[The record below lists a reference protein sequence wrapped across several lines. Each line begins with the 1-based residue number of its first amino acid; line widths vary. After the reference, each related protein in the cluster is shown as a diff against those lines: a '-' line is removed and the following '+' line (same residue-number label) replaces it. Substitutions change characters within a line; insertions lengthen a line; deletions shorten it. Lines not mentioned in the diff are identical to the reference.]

1 MKKISI
7 IIVTYNSEDD
17 IYNCLESIFSYNDI
31 GDNLEIIIVDNLSKN
46 VDKMFD
52 KLSKLYAEKI
62 ILIKSDKNGGYG
74 YGNNIGI
81 KKATSPITMILNPDV
96 RLIEPV
102 FQSVLNE
109 FQENS
114 DLVLLGLKQM
124 ETFDKKRYSFGSLK
138 LGVVESLLLKLFNKF
153 DLYSQKLFSISG
165 ACFFVRTQTFK
176 EVGLF
181 DENIF
186 LYGEERDLH
195 VRLIKNKKA
204 LVKYMPSLSYLH
216 PKEDREFSLNTQIAQ
231 LKSYLYWIKKNKY
244 NVKSFLNAYMTL
256 LQFKKIKTFIG
267 KDKNKK
273 SDYGKLISTV
283 KFLINSDK

>member
-7 IIVTYNSEDD
+7 IIVTYNSDDD
-17 IYNCLESIFSYNDI
+17 IYNCLDSIFSYNDI

-52 KLSKLYAEKI
+52 KLSELYAEKI

-96 RLIEPV
+96 RLIESV

-124 ETFDKKRYSFGSLK
+124 ETFNKKRYSFGSLK

-153 DLYSQKLFSISG
+153 DLYSQKLFCISG

-204 LVKYMPSLSYLH
+204 LVKYMPSLRYLH

>member
-283 KFLINSDK
+283 KFLIRRFN